1 MDMDINDLRAGFTL
15 LSMLMFVGIAVWAYS
30 KRNLH
35 RFDEVAA
42 LPLMDEGEPLDS
54 NLASRSRRP
63 E

>member
-1 MDMDINDLRAGFTL
+1 MDINDLRAGFTV
-15 LSMLMFVGIAVWAYS
+15 LSMLMFVGIAMWAYS

-42 LPLMDEGEPLDS
+42 VPLLDDDVPAEPKL
-54 NLASRSRRP
+54 SRRP

>member
-1 MDMDINDLRAGFTL
+1 MDINDLRAGFTV
-15 LSMLMFVGIAVWAYS
+15 LSMLMFLGIAFWAYS

-42 LPLMDEGEPLDS
+42 VPLLDDDGVPAEPKQ
-54 NLASRSRRP
+54 SRRP

>member
-1 MDMDINDLRAGFTL
+1 MDINDLRAGFTL
-15 LSMLMFVGIAVWAYS
+15 LSLLMFVGIAAWAYS

-42 LPLMDEGEPLDS
+42 LPLMDDGEPAEP
-54 NLASRSRRP
+54 NLARRP